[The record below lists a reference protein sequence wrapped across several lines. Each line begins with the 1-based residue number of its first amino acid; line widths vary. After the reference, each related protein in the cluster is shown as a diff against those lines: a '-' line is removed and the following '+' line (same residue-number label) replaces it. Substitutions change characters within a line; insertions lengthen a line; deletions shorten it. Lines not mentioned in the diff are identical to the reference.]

1 MTTPAQP
8 GEGGL
13 GLLLTG
19 GRGHPL
25 GYEGW
30 GSWRERPSRLTDRAA
45 PTKPHGLS
53 VPRSGIL
60 ESVDFPLGPLC
71 KVPHPALLTLE

>member
-25 GYEGW
+25 GCEGW
-30 GSWRERPSRLTDRAA
+30 GSWRERPSGLT
-45 PTKPHGLS
+45 GLLPQS
-53 VPRSGIL
+53 LMDSQYPG
-60 ESVDFPLGPLC
+60 LGL
-71 KVPHPALLTLE
+71 